1 LHTLG
6 IVRRRWKIV
15 YNYSAAVS
23 LDGYPWALLAS
34 LSLFFVDAMHAC
46 FGTPD
51 HMNLRK
57 LSLAAVVAALLL
69 SACAG
74 APVQEMSDARQAV
87 AVAEQTLAGKPDSA
101 DLVSARQYLQAAQ
114 VALDAGDYSTARTDA
129 QLARQLALRALGIS
143 QTPDGSG
150 RSPR

>member
-1 LHTLG
+1 MSSH
-6 IVRRRWKIV
+6 
-15 YNYSAAVS
+15 
-23 LDGYPWALLAS
+23 
-34 LSLFFVDAMHAC
+34 
-46 FGTPD
+46 
-51 HMNLRK
+51 K
-57 LSLAAVVAALLL
+57 LSLAALVAALVL

-87 AVAEQTLAGKPDSA
+87 AVAEQTLTGKPESP

-114 VALDAGDYSTARTDA
+114 TALDAGDYSTARTDA

-150 RSPR
+150 HSPR